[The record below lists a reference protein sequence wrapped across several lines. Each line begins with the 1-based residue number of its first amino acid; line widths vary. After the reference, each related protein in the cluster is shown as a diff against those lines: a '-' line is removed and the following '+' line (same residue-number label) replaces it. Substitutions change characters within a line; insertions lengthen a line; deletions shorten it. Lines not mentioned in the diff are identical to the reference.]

1 MPLSVFLD
9 TLAGHAVSRRPLW
22 IMRQAGRY
30 LPQYKATRAQAGS
43 FLALCGNPA
52 LAAEVTCQPVELLG
66 VDAAILFSDILL
78 VPQALGFELQFAEG
92 EGPSFPNI
100 LDPTRPMLAGGQ
112 KFFEGFKSDSVRSK
126 LPHVY
131 EAIRL
136 SRVRLGATPL
146 IGFAGSPWT
155 LFAYLA
161 QGRHEEG
168 FPKAKKLLWQEPSF
182 SKDVLEI
189 LTEAVIEHL
198 KAQVRAGAQ
207 CVQVF
212 DSWGGILD
220 RADFRQWSAPF
231 LARIAKALEDDGVPV
246 IMYCKGGEGAYEDLL
261 PNPARCLG
269 VNWTVD
275 IARARQK
282 AGAKRILMG
291 NVDPLVL
298 TADEATARRK
308 LRECLAAHGQV
319 GGHILN
325 LGHGITPEASPE
337 LVKKFVGWARE
348 ESTNLLGH
356 ASHP

>member
-1 MPLSVFLD
+1 MSVFLD
-9 TLAGHAVSRRPLW
+9 TLEGRKVSRRPLW

-30 LPQYKATRAQAGS
+30 LPQYKATRAKAGN
-43 FLALCGNPA
+43 FLALCGNPT

-78 VPQALGFELQFAEG
+78 VPQAMGFELKFGEG
-92 EGPSFPNI
+92 EGPSFPVT
-100 LDPTRPMLAGGQ
+100 LDPSKPRWAGDRTFAQ
-112 KFFEGFKSDSVRSK
+112 GFMPESVSSK

-136 SRVRLGATPL
+136 CRARLGATPL

-168 FPKAKKLLWQEPSF
+168 FPRAKQLLWQEPAF
-182 SKDVLEI
+182 SKDVLEV
-189 LTEAVIEHL
+189 LTDAVIEHL
-198 KAQVRAGAQ
+198 SAQARAGVQ

-212 DSWGGILD
+212 DSWGGLLD
-220 RADFRQWSAPF
+220 RADFRQWSAPY
-231 LARIAKALEDDGVPV
+231 LSRVAMALEELGVPV
-246 IMYCKGGEGAYEDLL
+246 IMYCKGGEGAFEDLL

-269 VNWTVD
+269 VDWTVD
-275 IARARQK
+275 MGRARSK
-282 AGAKRILMG
+282 AGPRRILMG

-298 TADEATARRK
+298 TMDEGTARRK
-308 LRECLAAHGQV
+308 LRECLQAHGRE

-337 LVKKFVGWARE
+337 LVKKFVLWARE
-348 ESTNLLGH
+348 EGERLMQNSQG
-356 ASHP
+356 A